1 MLVIGKTG
9 CGKSTLINMLMN
21 LAAEKN
27 YDDER
32 SIAITQKF

>member
-9 CGKSTLINMLMN
+9 CGKSTLINMFMN

-27 YDDER
+27 YDD
-32 SIAITQKF
+32 